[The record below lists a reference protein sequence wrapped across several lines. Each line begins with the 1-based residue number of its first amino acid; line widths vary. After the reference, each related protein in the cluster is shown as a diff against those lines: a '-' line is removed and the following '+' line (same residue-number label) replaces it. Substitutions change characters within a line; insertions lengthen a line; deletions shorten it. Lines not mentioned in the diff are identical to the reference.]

1 MNNLTTLIKRLEAAT
16 SRLEDM
22 AQPSEHPTDL
32 QNGTVPGPTAPP
44 RAVQP
49 AAGTPRTGD
58 SQDLVEPLPVSIED
72 FDEMINGEITTFV
85 NLSDELGGV
94 VSEQSSAVVRAF
106 GAQRKILIIATRA
119 KKPDVQSPL
128 YMEILTELQTEMG
141 IVSDIREANRA
152 SPLFNHLSAVSEGIQ
167 AMAWITI
174 DPKPADYVGEVL
186 GGAQLFGNRVLKE
199 YKDKEK
205 KHVEW
210 VQAFYQIFK
219 SLVAYVKKHF
229 PRGLVWNN
237 KDGIDAGAAM
247 QQMQSGQNSA
257 KSTPVPQAGGVG
269 APPPPPPPLPNF
281 ENAPPPPPAPKSS
294 GGASGG
300 DMDAVFAALN
310 KGEGVTSG
318 LKKVDKSE
326 MTHKN
331 PSLRTTSAVPTRSDS
346 QNSISSRGKSPAP
359 PGKKPKPENMR
370 TKKPPRKELDG
381 NKWIIENYDN
391 EPNPIQINASI
402 NQSVLISRCNRTTI
416 QVTGK
421 GNAISID
428 NSPRLSLLIDSLV
441 SSVDV
446 IKSPSFALQVLG
458 SLPTVLLDQV
468 DGATLYL
475 SPESLGTEVFS
486 SKCTNVNLN
495 LPPEAKGKAA
505 GDDADYEECPL
516 PEQIK
521 SVVKNGKVVSEIV
534 EHAG

>member
-1 MNNLTTLIKRLEAAT
+1 
-16 SRLEDM
+16 M
-22 AQPSEHPTDL
+22 AQATEGSISLP
-32 QNGTVPGPTAPP
+32 NGTGPGSTSSGGGSQANVASSQAPP
-44 RAVQP
+44 QRELHE
-49 AAGTPRTGD
+49 T
-58 SQDLVEPLPVSIED
+58 LPVSVEE
-72 FDEMINGEITTFV
+72 FDELINTEVTKFV

-106 GAQRKILIIATRA
+106 GAQRKILIVATKA

-141 IVSDIREANRA
+141 FVGDIREANRA

-167 AMAWITI
+167 ALAWITI
-174 DPKPADYVGEVL
+174 EPKPSDYVGEVL

-205 KHVEW
+205 KHTEW
-210 VQAFYQIFK
+210 VHAFYQIFK
-219 SLVAYVKKHF
+219 SLVTYVKKHY

-237 KDGIDAGAAM
+237 KDGVDAGEAM
-247 QQMQSGQNSA
+247 QQMQRVQSGA
-257 KSTPVPQAGGVG
+257 KPTSTTSDAGGG
-269 APPPPPPPLPNF
+269 PAPPPPPPPLPNF
-281 ENAPPPPPAPKSS
+281 DNPPPPPPPKSQS
-294 GGASGG
+294 GSGG
-300 DMDAVFAALN
+300 DMDAVFAQLN

-318 LKKVDKSE
+318 LRKVERSE

-331 PSLRTTSAVPTRSDS
+331 PTLRTNSAVPTRSDS
-346 QNSISSRGKSPAP
+346 QTSISSRGKSPAP

-381 NKWIIENYDN
+381 NKWIIENFDS
-391 EPNPIQINASI
+391 ETNPIQINASI
-402 NQSVLISRCNRTTI
+402 NQSILVSRCTRTTI

-421 GNAISID
+421 ANAISID
-428 NSPRLSLLIDSLV
+428 NSTRLSLLMDSLV

-446 IKSPSFALQVLG
+446 IKSPAFALQVLG
-458 SLPTVLLDQV
+458 TLPTVMLDQV

-475 SPESLGTEVFS
+475 SPQSLETEVFT
-486 SKCTNVNLN
+486 SKCTNINLN
-495 LPPEAKGKAA
+495 VPPEARGAEA
-505 GDDADYEECPL
+505 GDEADYEECPL

-521 SVVKNGKVVSEIV
+521 SVIKRGKVVSEIV